1 MFWCKFLCSYSL
13 RRWLVKA
20 IGLFRRRESRDPS
33 SNIRFV
39 RSRHFLRYVG
49 IDIYIS
55 LCRRIF
61 GHGKFPFADLCRIC
75 AELCRILLFLPCN
88 DSIFETVL
96 SIKFFNV
103 SLECSLRDLTILRLV
118 HSREFG
124 DSIFLNSIKRIIK
137 NLLSLEG

>member
-1 MFWCKFLCSYSL
+1 MSWCKFLCPYSL

-61 GHGKFPFADLCRIC
+61 GHGKFPFA
-75 AELCRILLFLPCN
+75 ELCRISLFLPCN
-88 DSIFETVL
+88 DAIFETVL
-96 SIKFFNV
+96 FLKFFDI
-103 SLECSLRDLTILRLV
+103 SLECSLRDLAVCRLV

-124 DSIFLNSIKRIIK
+124 DSSFLNSIKRIIK
-137 NLLSLEG
+137 NLLSLKG